1 MTKLLT
7 IGIDGATWKVIE
19 PNLDKLPNFKKLM
32 EEGNY
37 KSIFVKDD
45 IVISAAVWCTIFSGK
60 TTQEHNHRKFVV
72 DNKLQTRKDV
82 KVDFVWD
89 ILNRDHD
96 IRVLQVPF
104 VAPPY
109 NFNTDYKPV
118 GYGVSSDLKELE
130 EDTEKLFRKSIEV
143 LKENPEIFMVVFGAL
158 DRVQHFHWGEP
169 ILLDWYKKVD
179 EIIGEL
185 SKYGEKIII
194 ISDHG
199 FCSRGKAKVQTL
211 PDKNDKGEP
220 LKGDHHEEAIL
231 ITKNIN
237 YPIKDHKD
245 IFSAIINSLK
255 L

>member
-7 IGIDGATWKVIE
+7 IGIDGATWKIIK
-19 PNLDKLPNFKKLM
+19 PNLDKLPNFKKLI
-32 EEGNY
+32 EEGNS

-60 TTQEHNHRKFVV
+60 TTQEHDHRKFVV
-72 DNKLQTRKDV
+72 DNELQTRKDI

-89 ILNRDHD
+89 VLNKDYD
-96 IRVLQVPF
+96 VRVLQIPF
-104 VAPPY
+104 IAPPY
-109 NFNTDYKPV
+109 NFNADYEPV
-118 GYGVSSDLKELE
+118 GYGVSSDLKELK
-130 EDTEKLFRKSIEV
+130 EDTEKLFKKSIEI
-143 LKENPEIFMVVFGAL
+143 LRENPEVFIVVFSAL
-158 DRVQHFHWGEP
+158 DRVQHFHWDEP
-169 ILLDWYKKVD
+169 LLIDWYKKID

-185 SKYGEKIII
+185 NKYGEKIII
-194 ISDHG
+194 VSDHG
-199 FCSRGKAKVQTL
+199 FCSRGEAKVQTL

-237 YPIKDHKD
+237 HPIKEHKD
-245 IFSAIINSLK
+245 IFSTIINSLK